1 MIVTTTRKESAHMA
15 KKRDPREMLREEA
28 RSILRE
34 QRRILARA
42 GAATREAS
50 QDFGRYA
57 QDEVFPRFVSGSRR
71 GVSQAR
77 HALVDDVLPAVGA
90 AVGAAMNLLDGKAP
104 KNARAALSA
113 ARSVV
118 SRATKGGPKTS
129 PAVGAY
135 VGVAIGIAALV
146 GIGYIAYQT
155 FRADDELWVEE
166 DDDL

>member
-1 MIVTTTRKESAHMA
+1 MIEMTTWKERGSMA
-15 KKRDPREMLREEA
+15 KKKDPREMLRHEA
-28 RSILRE
+28 HAILQE
-34 QRRILARA
+34 QKRILARA
-42 GAATREAS
+42 GAATREAG

-57 QDEVFPRFVSGSRR
+57 QDEVFPRFLSGSRR
-71 GVSQAR
+71 GVNQAR
-77 HALVDDVLPAVGA
+77 NAVVEEVLPAVGA
-90 AVGAAMNLLDGKAP
+90 AVGAALNLLDGKAP

-118 SRATKGGPKTS
+118 SRATRSSPKSGPG
-129 PAVGAY
+129 VGTY
-135 VGVAIGIAALV
+135 VGVAVGIAALV